1 MSIFFSDEYSG
12 FTKKTQVIYTVKSKQ
27 GAVACATEEIY
38 KNVQN
43 LYLKNDFKAIEE
55 EIKSKNCMLLESG
68 EELEAY
74 EGICDI
80 VDKNSVKL
88 FKSKKVFLQKIYV
101 PCFAV
106 EMQRLLD
113 KPKNENEI
121 ESKDNKSQDPIEP
134 QNSKQEL
141 MPPDIENKGVEA
153 KNIKEQ
159 PQENLENK
167 GTDPQNNN
175 QQKIDF
181 PKN

>member
-1 MSIFFSDEYSG
+1 MSILFSEEYSG
-12 FTKKTQVIYTVKSKQ
+12 FAKKSQVVYLVKSKQ

-43 LYLKNDFKAIEE
+43 LYLKNDLKAIEA
-55 EIKSKNCMLLESG
+55 EIKSKNCIVLESG

-80 VDKNSVKL
+80 EDKNSVKL

-106 EMQRLLD
+106 EM
-113 KPKNENEI
+113 KKI
-121 ESKDNKSQDPIEP
+121 
-134 QNSKQEL
+134 
-141 MPPDIENKGVEA
+141 IENPQSELQNKALEENQQNDVENKKSSENQPQEQDKIQENSEE

-167 GTDPQNNN
+167 STDPQ
-175 QQKIDF
+175 KIDV